1 MSEPSSSN
9 HYATLG
15 VERSAD
21 ARAIKKAYFALIRTY
36 PPESH
41 PDEFKRIRAA
51 YEVLSD
57 AEARERY
64 DAQEKGYREYE
75 DAVAAAL
82 AAAEQAS
89 TAGDEDAAQA
99 ALRQAIDAHPG
110 VLLLREKLAASYARS
125 KDHERA
131 IAALDALIERSP
143 ETARYH
149 LLRALSLG
157 ALGKPDAA
165 EEAMRKAHAL
175 APDHEGI
182 QAALVD
188 ALTRNEHADEALAI
202 LDEAAARHDAS
213 SLKGV
218 SIQLRRVHVLYQ
230 SMRPHEA
237 EEAVQRLVEQVRA
250 SGDPELPKH
259 VASEL
264 GAPAAALFAA
274 DRSSRA
280 NNLLSVCRALHPES
294 LVLRPYP
301 SKATLETSALPPA
314 ALEWLAEQERAQDGP
329 TLRMNPWGSPL
340 KATAGAGALS
350 LIAYLLLY
358 SAPAP
363 ATEAAATEAAA
374 SVPFTGTA
382 AGAIV
387 MAALLGGV
395 ALLLA
400 HVARVVHV
408 RRKSPIQGL
417 TTVHPLYLVRADPE
431 RTELYPLF
439 CLSRSE
445 GVHHGQ
451 NGVYS
456 HTVLRLGF
464 GGAEVSL
471 TFLDGGFA
479 QAWLD
484 HLLATRKRALELL
497 AAGYLDAEH
506 GVELLP
512 PTQLD
517 RPPPSTGARLWA
529 QRRRLAAAAGVALV
543 LWVGAMVS
551 GARYA
556 DELAF
561 RDALTRDAAPAYDA
575 YLRARPDGR
584 FADDARRA
592 LIRRRERGAEALAL
606 ALDRRAPG
614 AEALAALGHAV
625 EDSGARVVPLSLAIS
640 DGGARVPAGDA
651 DAVFGNLGADLGA
664 TLAQAGLRS
673 ARIKRAPGAGGRS
686 GEANA
691 IEVDCTLTRG
701 AGAGGSSQ
709 IDAAWKVRVVAGG
722 AERRSFAVTTS
733 ASAAGAGPESGL
745 AGLYAQFL
753 RALLADLGLGGVE
766 ELRRQNAP
774 YKGSSP
780 YGN

>member
-99 ALRQAIDAHPG
+99 ALSQAIEAHPG
-110 VLLLREKLAASYARS
+110 VLLLREKLAASYTRK
-125 KDHERA
+125 KDHQRA
-131 IAALDALIERSP
+131 LAALDALIERAP
-143 ETARYH
+143 EAARYH
-149 LLRALSLG
+149 LLRSLSLG
-157 ALGKPDAA
+157 ALGKLDAA
-165 EEAMRKAHAL
+165 EQAARRAHAL
-175 APDHEGI
+175 APDDEAMA
-182 QAALVD
+182 AALVD
-188 ALTRNEHADEALAI
+188 ALTRNEHAEEALAI
-202 LDEAAARHDAS
+202 LDGVAARHDAG
-213 SLKGV
+213 SLKGM

-230 SMRPHEA
+230 AMRPGEA
-237 EEAVQRLVEQVRA
+237 EEAVQQLVDQVRA

-274 DRSSRA
+274 DLHARA
-280 NNLLSVCRALHPES
+280 NHLLSVCRALHPES

-301 SKATLETSALPPA
+301 PKATLETSALSPA
-314 ALEWLAEQERAQDGP
+314 ALERLAEQERAPDGP
-329 TLRMNPWGSPL
+329 ALRMNPWGSPL

-350 LIAYLLLY
+350 LLAYLLLY

-363 ATEAAATEAAA
+363 ASAEAAA
-374 SVPFTGTA
+374 STPFTGTA

-387 MAALLGGV
+387 MAVLLGGV
-395 ALLLA
+395 ALLLS

-417 TTVHPLYLVRADPE
+417 TTIHPLYLVRADPE
-431 RTELYPLF
+431 QTELYPLF

-445 GVHHGQ
+445 GVHHGH

-471 TFLDGGFA
+471 TFVDGGFA
-479 QAWLD
+479 QAWID

-506 GVELLP
+506 GVELMP
-512 PTQLD
+512 PTLLD
-517 RPPPSTGARLWA
+517 RRPPSRGARLWA
-529 QRRRLAAAAGVALV
+529 QRRRLAAAAGGALV
-543 LWVGAMVS
+543 LWAGVMVS

-561 RDALTRDAAPAYDA
+561 RDALTRDTAPAYDA

-584 FADDARRA
+584 FAADARRA
-592 LIRRRERGAEALAL
+592 LLRRRERATESLAL

-614 AEALAALGHAV
+614 AEAVAALGRAV
-625 EDSGARVVPLSLAIS
+625 EEGGARVVPLSLAIS
-640 DGGARVPAGDA
+640 DSGGRVPAGGA
-651 DAVFGNLGADLGA
+651 DVVFGNLGADLGA
-664 TLAQAGLRS
+664 TLAQAGLKS
-673 ARIKRAPGAGGRS
+673 VRIKRTPGAGGRS

-691 IEVDCTLTRG
+691 IEVDCTLTGG
-701 AGAGGSSQ
+701 AGTGGTGQ
-709 IDAAWKVRVVAGG
+709 LDAAWKVRVIAGG
-722 AERRSFAVTTS
+722 AELRSFAVTTS
-733 ASAAGAGPESGL
+733 ASAAGTGPESGL
-745 AGLYAQFL
+745 AGVYAQFVQ
-753 RALLADLGLGGVE
+753 ALLADLGLQGVE
-766 ELRRQNAP
+766 ALRRQIAP